1 LAQEPDRGVRQEDGG
16 YATAAPEGGHAI
28 MRTIEAVKSNAAHIK
43 KNADCPDSR
52 SLASLLSELC
62 DSVAQL
68 REDLATLQ
76 RDGEGAKRKV
86 H

>member
-1 LAQEPDRGVRQEDGG
+1 
-16 YATAAPEGGHAI
+16 

-43 KNADCPDSR
+43 KTAECADSR

-62 DSVAQL
+62 DSVAEL
-68 REDLATLQ
+68 REVVAVMQ
-76 RDGEGAKRKV
+76 RDGEGGKRKA